1 MSRSRILLTGAA
13 GFVGSHL
20 TRRLLAD
27 GNAVGVILR
36 PGSDL
41 WRISEL
47 TSKLRVFWAD
57 LDDLSSVRRDL
68 ADFAPEHAVDLA
80 WCGVQNPHRND
91 VEQTQNLRTG
101 VELLQSL
108 KAAGCRN
115 FVGFGSHAEYGPCL
129 YPISEDTPTAPTTI
143 YGLAKLCSYFR
154 AREFCASNDLRFVWL
169 RLFSSYGPY
178 EDPSWL
184 IPSVTLA
191 LLKGDRP
198 ALTFGEQKWDFIH
211 VRDVVDA
218 VACVL
223 RNTEARGSF
232 NLGSGDAPPLRS
244 TIEYLRDLIDPSL
257 SLGFGEVT
265 YRSDQ
270 VMLLQAN
277 VSRLCRETDWRPR
290 VSLFEGL
297 RETVA
302 WYRDGHDRRLAD
314 A

>member
-1 MSRSRILLTGAA
+1 MPKLT
-13 GFVGSHL
+13 VL
-20 TRRLLAD
+20 
-27 GNAVGVILR
+27 
-36 PGSDL
+36 
-41 WRISEL
+41 
-47 TSKLRVFWAD
+47 WAD
-57 LDDLSSVRRDL
+57 LDNLSSVRRDL
-68 ADFAPEHAVDLA
+68 AAFAPEQAVDLA
-80 WCGVQNPHRND
+80 WRGVQNSHRND
-91 VEQTQNLRTG
+91 LDQTKNLRSG
-101 VELLQSL
+101 VDLLQSL
-108 KAAGCRN
+108 KAAGCRD

-129 YPISEDTPTAPTTI
+129 HPISEDTPTAPTTI
-143 YGLAKLCSYFR
+143 YGLAKLCCYFR

-178 EDPSWL
+178 DAPSWL

-191 LLKGDRP
+191 LLKGHRP
-198 ALTFGEQKWDFIH
+198 ALTLGEQKWDFIH

-218 VACVL
+218 VVRVL
-223 RNTEARGSF
+223 RSSGARGIF

-257 SLGFGEVT
+257 PLGFGEVK

-277 VSRLCRETDWRPR
+277 VSSLCRETNWRPR

-297 RETVA
+297 RETVE
-302 WYRDGHDRRLAD
+302 WYKDRFDRRCAN